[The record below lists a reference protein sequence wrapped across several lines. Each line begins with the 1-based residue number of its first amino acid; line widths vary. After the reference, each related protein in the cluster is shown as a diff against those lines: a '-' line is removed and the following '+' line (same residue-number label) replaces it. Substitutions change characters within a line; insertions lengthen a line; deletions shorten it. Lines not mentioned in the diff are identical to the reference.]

1 MNWYNPEYMG
11 SVADWV
17 GILVTALTIFFTVKY
32 YLNDNKREF
41 RIVLYPLYTEE
52 NNEMLIG
59 YSEPVFFEF
68 YAVNFS
74 KNPDSVYFYTI
85 RPKYTILG
93 KLFFKI
99 QKNPLDLSNPFEE
112 RRPEYQTLGS
122 KERTKIEKVK
132 VELLYDRLS
141 YLYKRTKRNKYLRK
155 MTLEIVYQNVEG
167 KEFSKQIIFPIE
179 LILQYMEEQKERL
192 ENYKKIKPLKEFL
205 SDGNDSDWVNK

>member
-1 MNWYNPEYMG
+1 
-11 SVADWV
+11 
-17 GILVTALTIFFTVKY
+17 
-32 YLNDNKREF
+32 
-41 RIVLYPLYTEE
+41 
-52 NNEMLIG
+52 MLIG

-179 LILQYMEEQKERL
+179 LIQQYMEEQKERL

-205 SDGNDSDWVNK
+205 SDGNDSD